1 MADES
6 TTYLDDEEIDSENSL
21 ASEYESS
28 ADAIAE
34 DACPECGKPGLGKKE
49 EWCTRCGFYP
59 RLGIKIEV
67 DPDPEEA
74 PPKPET
80 AIDILKQ
87 TPAWMPVMLG
97 GLVALLG
104 MSIAVRLL
112 IPVDNIARPLWAI
125 GQCLIGFMVFMVM
138 HIISYLYAIVE
149 DSAYSVGDIIL
160 RPLKVWGPTINSLP
174 KTSRRVCLGVW
185 GFAGSIMALTVVG
198 GIPYHL
204 VWEMGPEQQAK
215 MNLVQAISEQAQQ
228 VEGDADNLEDAIED
242 FTGKAGDLEEEE
254 IEEVDPYEAP
264 ARARHID
271 CLVLGFEPDGEGSFS
286 SLALAAV
293 RKGKLQFVGA
303 VTNQYINPET
313 RQLMMDEMVLHEVP
327 KPFVKVSSSRFT
339 WLAPKLTCKIGYN
352 AWSTSGKLKDAVFD
366 KRLSDLED
374 R

>member
-1 MADES
+1 MADNS
-6 TTYLDDEEIDSENSL
+6 TTYLDDEPDHDKNPL

-34 DACPECGKPGLGKKE
+34 DACPECGKPGLGTKE

-67 DPDPEEA
+67 DPDPEET
-74 PPKPET
+74 PPAPET
-80 AIDILKQ
+80 ALDILKQ
-87 TPAWMPVMLG
+87 IPAWMPVMLG
-97 GLVALLG
+97 GLLALLG

-125 GQCLIGFMVFMVM
+125 GQCLIGLMVFMVM
-138 HIISYLYAIVE
+138 HVISYLYAIVE
-149 DSAYSVGDIIL
+149 DSSFTVGDIIL
-160 RPLKVWGPTINSLP
+160 RPLKVWGPTFNSLP
-174 KTSRRVCLGVW
+174 TTSRRLCLGVW
-185 GFAGSIMALTVVG
+185 GFAASIMALTVVG

-204 VWEMGPEQQAK
+204 LWEMGPEQQAK
-215 MNLVQAISEQAQQ
+215 MNLVQAISEQAQN

-254 IEEVDPYEAP
+254 VEVDPFEP
-264 ARARHID
+264 PPRARRID
-271 CLVLGFEPDGEGSFS
+271 CLIIGFESDGEGSFS

-303 VTNQYINPET
+303 VSNEYIALEV
-313 RQLMMDEMVLHEVP
+313 RDLMMDEMVLHEVP
-327 KPFVKVSSSRFT
+327 KPFVKVKSSRYT
-339 WLAPKLTCKIGYN
+339 WLAPKLMCQVGYN
-352 AWSTSGKLKDAVFD
+352 AWNTSGRMKDVVFE
-366 KRLSDLED
+366 KRLSDLQD